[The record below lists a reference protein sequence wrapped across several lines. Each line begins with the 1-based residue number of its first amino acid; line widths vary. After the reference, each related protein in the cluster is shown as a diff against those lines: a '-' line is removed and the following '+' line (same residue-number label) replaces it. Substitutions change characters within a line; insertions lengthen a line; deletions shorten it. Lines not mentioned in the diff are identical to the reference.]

1 MDKINR
7 LSKTK
12 ALLAVGVFAAAISA
26 ALWFWMWHYRG
37 LSVFNPGV
45 EQVAALLAYLV
56 SLGTLSL
63 FVVRLR
69 GRGLVAAAFALTGAN
84 AALWIADWLIAQ
96 YYVQFFALTHPF
108 PIQAY
113 DSRYVHNW
121 QLFFLEPFM
130 LLLRL
135 GVFLFWLT
143 SLACLIW
150 RTVRPS
156 LTQPSLP
163 KSLNHE

>member
-7 LSKTK
+7 LNKAK
-12 ALLAVGVFAAAISA
+12 ALPIVGIFSAAISA
-26 ALWFWMWHYRG
+26 ALWFWMWHTRG
-37 LSVFNPGV
+37 LSVFNPGA

-56 SLGTLSL
+56 SLAALIL
-63 FVVRLR
+63 CIARLR
-69 GRGLVAAAFALTGAN
+69 GRRLVVAALVLTGAN
-84 AALWIADWLIAQ
+84 AVLWLADWLIAQ

-108 PIQAY
+108 PLQAY

-143 SLACLIW
+143 SLICLVW
-150 RTVRPS
+150 RRRVTAQAS
-156 LTQPSLP
+156 GLF
-163 KSLNHE
+163 